1 MSTRNMGSAV
11 CRNVWSKMWF
21 FLRPAGGLIVMFW
34 LCLSQPGECL
44 LSSPTVVGHVPLS
57 SFWTFYC
64 YCSFFIDTLDL
75 GGENDTWP
83 CKNELSWSPGLPRC
97 VQGQKYLRHPS
108 LAGIRISSGVART
121 WISAHMGCWRHR
133 QWFNRLHRSTSPL
146 KNTLSNMTC
155 VKEHCPALVCVT
167 ILAFWVCKGFL
178 VFQVVRTWIW
188 ALGFTTSH
196 LCWLWNFLLL
206 FEPNQK

>member
-1 MSTRNMGSAV
+1 MSSAV
-11 CRNVWSKMWF
+11 TCGQRCGSFWGQLVVWSSCF
-21 FLRPAGGLIVMFW
+21 GCVY
-34 LCLSQPGECL
+34 LSL
-44 LSSPTVVGHVPLS
+44 ASASSPLPLWWAMS
-57 SFWTFYC
+57 PYPPFEPSIVIVAFSLTPWTW
-64 YCSFFIDTLDL
+64 

-121 WISAHMGCWRHR
+121 WISAHMGCWHHR

-167 ILAFWVCKGFL
+167 ILAFWFCKGFL